1 MVKRKLL
8 LGALAASSIGFLP
21 VPASADVSIW
31 LDAAPPAPRYEVVP
45 APRAGYVWQPG
56 YYDWRDGRHVWL
68 RGHWV
73 RERKGYYWH
82 PNRWEQRDG
91 RWALERGRWDRQ
103 RWAENRW
110 DDRRNNRG
118 ANPDGDRDRDGVPNR
133 VDRDRDG
140 DGVPNRRD
148 DAPNNPRR
156 Q

>member
-8 LGALAASSIGFLP
+8 LAALAASSIGLVPLP
-21 VPASADVSIW
+21 SSADVSIW

-45 APRAGYVWQPG
+45 APRAGYIWQPG
-56 YYDWRDGRHVWL
+56 YYDWRNGRHVWT
-68 RGHWV
+68 RGQWV

-82 PNRWEQRDG
+82 PTRWEQREG

-103 RWAENRW
+103 RWAENRF
-110 DDRRNNRG
+110 DDRRNG
-118 ANPDGDRDRDGVPNR
+118 GVNPNGDRDRDGIANR
-133 VDRDRDG
+133 ADRDRDG